1 MNSKKNR
8 PLYRQLYADMIRDKY
23 PEKAALCAKF
33 LQKKEWIAL
42 DVIQINE
49 ILFGSKK
56 DRSDVEIDQKHR
68 AYDAESI
75 LKILRYQ
82 RDNMLSNSEISAKY
96 GLSRNTLSKWKKA
109 FKKELEIF

>member
-56 DRSDVEIDQKHR
+56 DRSDVEIDQKHCLHCGR
-68 AYDAESI
+68 CAEACPKQVI
-75 LKILRYQ
+75 
-82 RDNMLSNSEISAKY
+82 
-96 GLSRNTLSKWKKA
+96 KKVG
-109 FKKELEIF
+109 